1 MVGSMISARG
11 EGIVSWMEDDNFVV
25 GEEEEDGSASH
36 HEVVSDNYFWFS

>member
-25 GEEEEDGSASH
+25 GEEEDGSASH